1 MRAPESIGDAFGA
14 VQDESLRAERAAE
27 DIVEGERL
35 PGWSCGRSA
44 KSAQAARRLAV
55 SVRLRAAGKA
65 MRRAVRRGSRLAGK
79 ESYMDISDHRLQA
92 RLMEKLR
99 QRRGFRLQ
107 LRLVTIGPDK
117 CTRESTG
124 RQGFRLRLCSAI
136 PQSPANASKKLRRA
150 VKFALAT
157 EFCNP

>member
-1 MRAPESIGDAFGA
+1 MRAPESIGDAVGA
-14 VQDESLRAERAAE
+14 VQDEYLRAERAAE

-55 SVRLRAAGKA
+55 PVRLRTAGKT
-65 MRRAVRRGSRLAGK
+65 MRRAVRRGSKLAGK

-107 LRLVTIGPDK
+107 LRLATPGSGK
-117 CTRESTG
+117 CIEET
-124 RQGFRLRLCSAI
+124 
-136 PQSPANASKKLRRA
+136 ASSDE
-150 VKFALAT
+150 VCT
-157 EFCNP
+157 CD